1 MMTMSV
7 SEARAALPRVLDRVE
22 NGDQVTITRHGR
34 PAAVVV
40 RPDRVPPSRTA
51 DMEARSAEIRER
63 LEQAKSAPI
72 DWSLWDKPSSLT
84 PEQVEEWVAEI
95 RADRDSR

>member
-1 MMTMSV
+1 MSV
-7 SEARAALPRVLDRVE
+7 SEARAALPRVLDRVAD
-22 NGDQVTITRHGR
+22 GDQVTITRHGK

-51 DMEARSAEIRER
+51 DMEARAAKIKAEM
-63 LEQAKSAPI
+63 EQARSMPI